1 MYKFLPVAIAI
12 ICLLAAGCGSSLGQT
27 GNNKVDAVSQRPVTA
42 VPVSAVLPIRKAIEE
57 VTRTHERIMAENR
70 VEVTTEVVGRCLS
83 VKFEEGDEVKKG
95 QIMVELDKTEQL
107 AQLRQQKAQE
117 LQAERDFERMKKLF
131 AAGIKSEEE
140 YDSVWSSLQQQ
151 RETVNQTNEQLR
163 KYTIRAPISGIVTTK
178 AVQLGEIV
186 SSGNPIFTVI
196 DPKSFMLTVPI
207 EESELPRLLPGQRAL
222 VTVDALGDEI
232 FETKVRRV
240 GQSIDVASGTVSVI
254 LDFAKEDI
262 PKLRESAF
270 ARVQMIM
277 DTHENA
283 LLVPKEAIVEENS
296 RTFVF
301 VVRELA
307 PEDAP
312 SESGEAEFRA
322 QKIEVSTGLENSDYI
337 EVLDGVNDEDRV
349 VTYGQQTLKSES
361 RIRITTAEY
370 ELDTAAAVTAE
381 EALEIAQTRKSRGT
395 TSRNMYTEEVAR

>member
-1 MYKFLPVAIAI
+1 
-12 ICLLAAGCGSSLGQT
+12 
-27 GNNKVDAVSQRPVTA
+27 VSQRPETA
-42 VPVSAVLPIRKAIEE
+42 TPVSAVLPTRASIEE
-57 VTRTHERIMAENR
+57 ITRTDERIVAENR
-70 VEVTTEVVGRCLS
+70 VEVTTEVLGRCIA
-83 VKFEEGDEVKKG
+83 VKFEEGDKVKKG
-95 QIMVELDKTEQL
+95 QVLVELDKTEQL

-117 LQAERDFERMKKLF
+117 LQAERDFDRMKKLF

-151 RETVNQTNEQLR
+151 RETVNQTNEQLA
-163 KYTIRAPISGIVTTK
+163 KYTIRAPISGTITTK

-196 DPKSFMLTVPI
+196 DPNSFMLTVAI
-207 EESELPRLLPGQRAL
+207 EESELPRLVPGQRAL

-232 FETKVRRV
+232 LETKVRRV
-240 GQSIDVASGTVSVI
+240 GQSIDEASGTVSVI

-283 LLVPKEAIVEENS
+283 LLVPKEAIVEENA

-301 VVRELA
+301 VVRELSA
-307 PEDAP
+307 EDAP
-312 SESGEAEFRA
+312 SESGEPEFRV
-322 QKIEVSTGLENSDYI
+322 QKIEVSIGLENSDFT
-337 EVLDGVNDEDRV
+337 EVLDGVNDGDRV
-349 VTYGQQTLKSES
+349 VTYGQHTLKSES
-361 RIRITTAEY
+361 RIRITTPEY

-381 EALEIAQTRKSRGT
+381 EALEIAQARKSRGT
-395 TSRNMYTEEVAR
+395 KSRNMYTPGK